1 MEELKGINIRLRL
14 AKLSD
19 SEYIIS
25 QRNNPKHNVNLS
37 SQRFI
42 SLEDQRAWMMSEES
56 DESSLYFIIEN
67 EEQQVG
73 TISLYNIASEGN
85 SAELGRFICNNSI
98 YAIDAE
104 ICLLEYAFNELSL
117 FEVYCRTKTNN
128 KSVLS
133 LHRNLFFLDAVEE
146 IENDYSLLRQ
156 IMTRERFKNIDYCD
170 IKSLIRNI

>member
-1 MEELKGINIRLRL
+1 MEEIKGINIRLRL
-14 AKLSD
+14 AKLPD
-19 SEYIIS
+19 AEFIIS
-25 QRNNPKHNVNLS
+25 QRNNPKNNVNLS

-56 DESSLYFIIEN
+56 DKSSLYFIIEN
-67 EEQQVG
+67 KKQQVG
-73 TISLYNIASEGN
+73 TISLYNIAREGN

-104 ICLLEYAFNELSL
+104 ICLLEYAFNEMNL

-133 LHRNLFFLDAVEE
+133 LHRNLFFSDSGEE

-156 IMTRERFKNIDYCD
+156 QMTRERFKNIDYCD